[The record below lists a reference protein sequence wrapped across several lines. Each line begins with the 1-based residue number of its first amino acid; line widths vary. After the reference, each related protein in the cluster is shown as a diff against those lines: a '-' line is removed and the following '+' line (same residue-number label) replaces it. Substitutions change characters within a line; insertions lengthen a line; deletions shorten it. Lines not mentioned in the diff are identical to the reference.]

1 MIFESVMA
9 AIPRQQL
16 IEGDYIET
24 AEGLLFTVKGL
35 HHPDG
40 MIIAYLRYLPDV
52 EGTRRRGQARYRRV
66 YDLDETTE
74 YLERKHPD
82 YLCRIKSKGISL
94 QSVPIEKIRKVYF
107 PELKLQQI
115 LSSPRSVLE
124 AEISR
129 FVSTVSGESGVDSSN
144 LGVSGSVLIDLAT
157 SSSDLDIIVYGKE
170 QGLRAYRGISSLR
183 NRDSYIRPYGA
194 ESVSEVVKSRWGD
207 TGLDLDML
215 VPHEERKILHGL
227 VCDRDYFVRLVPRPG
242 EVETESRSKPL
253 GSVTLRAL
261 IMDAQEAIY
270 TPCRYRIETR
280 SIGPKLNVAVTELV
294 SFRGK
299 FTEQA
304 SEGMEVEVRGTLEE
318 AVYND
323 RAVYRVVLGGRG
335 DYLVPIGFWDENLL
349 LK

>member
-1 MIFESVMA
+1 MILESVMA
-9 AIPRQQL
+9 VIPRRQL

-24 AEGLLFTVKGL
+24 EKRLLFTVKGL

-40 MIIAYLRYLPDV
+40 RIIAYLRYIPDV
-52 EGTRRRGQARYRRV
+52 EGARRRGQTRYRRV

-82 YLCRIKSKGISL
+82 YLCRIESKGISL
-94 QSVPIEKIRKVYF
+94 QSVPVERIRKVYY

-115 LSSPRSVLE
+115 LSSPRSELE

-129 FVSTVSGESGVDSSN
+129 FVSAVSSESGIDSRYM
-144 LGVSGSVLIDLAT
+144 GVSGSVLIDLAT

-170 QGLRAYRGISSLR
+170 QGLRAYKGISSLR
-183 NRDSYIRPYGA
+183 NRDSYIRPYCA

-207 TGLDLDML
+207 TGLDL
-215 VPHEERKILHGL
+215 RKLLPLEVRKKLHGL
-227 VCDRDYFVRLVPRPG
+227 ANERDYFVRLVPRPG
-242 EVETESRSKPL
+242 EVEAESRSKPL

-261 IMDAQEAIY
+261 IIDAQEAIY

-280 SIGPKLNVAVTELV
+280 SIEPALNVAVTELV

-304 SEGMEVEVRGTLEE
+304 SEGTEVEARGTLEE
-318 AVYND
+318 AVYSE
-323 RAVYRVVLGGRG
+323 RTVYRVVLGGRG
-335 DYLVPIGFWDENLL
+335 DYMVPVGL
-349 LK
+349 